1 MPSSVIAGRLAAFA
15 ALAALL
21 LVPGV
26 SIADAPLPARNLL
39 VELRV
44 VDDGRSARSA
54 TDGSTTVSSAG
65 RVDAAGGFSAQSAAQ
80 RGELLQR
87 VQVLNGASAG
97 VQLVLG
103 RPMVD
108 SEVLW
113 TAWGAGVALRNAWL
127 ESVDALQ
134 VRPRWSGGAAPV
146 QIDIAVQRSGP
157 AADGSAAQLALTT
170 SLQAPLG
177 EWIEVAQIH
186 GRSAALSP
194 LTVASSARR
203 RLLQLRVSLP

>member
-80 RGELLQR
+80 RGELVQR

-103 RPMVD
+103 RPIVD

-113 TAWGAGVALRNAWL
+113 TAWGAGVALRNA
-127 ESVDALQ
+127 
-134 VRPRWSGGAAPV
+134 
-146 QIDIAVQRSGP
+146 
-157 AADGSAAQLALTT
+157 
-170 SLQAPLG
+170 
-177 EWIEVAQIH
+177 
-186 GRSAALSP
+186 
-194 LTVASSARR
+194 
-203 RLLQLRVSLP
+203 